1 MWQMNIDKGLKHL
14 KKVDEKMGRLIVEFE
29 KPEFKKDSNYF
40 EALVRA
46 IVYQQLSG
54 KAAATIYKRFK
65 NLFPQNKHF
74 TPIMVKERSHEELRS
89 AGLSN
94 QKASYI
100 HNIANAFYTG
110 AIPKDIDT
118 IGDNEVI
125 ECLTTIKG
133 VGPWTA
139 KMFLMFTLN
148 RPDVFPVTD
157 LGIQKGFQLFFQF
170 DVLPSTKKMMEIAE
184 AWRPYRTLASWY
196 LWRLVE
202 GPFEW

>member
-1 MWQMNIDKGLKHL
+1 MNIDKGLKHL
-14 KKVDEKMGRLIVEFE
+14 KQKDQKMGRLIAEFE
-29 KPEFKKDSNYF
+29 KPEFKKDTNYF

-54 KAAATIYKRFK
+54 KASATIYERFK
-65 NLFPQNKHF
+65 DLFTNNQFPSPSNVLEK
-74 TPIMVKERSHEELRS
+74 SHEELRS
-89 AGLSN
+89 VGLSN

-100 HNIANAFYTG
+100 HNIANTFNTG
-110 AIPKDIDT
+110 SVPNDIET
-118 IGDNEVI
+118 LGDNDII
-125 ECLTTIKG
+125 EWLTKIKG

-139 KMFLMFTLN
+139 EMFLMFTLN

-157 LGIQKGFQLFFQF
+157 LGIQKGFQLFFQL
-170 DVLPSTKKMMEIAE
+170 DKLPRPDQMIKYAE
-184 AWRPYRTLASWY
+184 PWRPYRTLASWY

>member
-1 MWQMNIDKGLKHL
+1 MNIDKGLKHL
-14 KKVDEKMGRLIVEFE
+14 KQADEKMGHLIAEFE
-29 KPEFKKDSNYF
+29 KPEFKKDLNYF

-65 NLFPQNKHF
+65 NLFIKNKYPS
-74 TPIMVKERSHEELRS
+74 PIMVMERSHKELRS
-89 AGLSN
+89 VGLSN

-110 AIPKDIDT
+110 AIPKDINT
-118 IGDNEVI
+118 IGDKEVI
-125 ECLTTIKG
+125 GCLTTIKG

-139 KMFLMFTLN
+139 EMFLMFTLN

-157 LGIQKGFQLFFQF
+157 LGIQKGFQLFFQL
-170 DVLPSTKKMMEIAE
+170 DKIPRPDQMIKKAE
-184 AWRPYRTLASWY
+184 PWRPYRTLASWY

>member
-1 MWQMNIDKGLKHL
+1 MNIDKGLKHL
-14 KKVDEKMGRLIVEFE
+14 KQADKKMGRLIAEFE
-29 KPEFKKDSNYF
+29 KPEFKKDLNYF

-65 NLFPQNKHF
+65 NLFIKNKYPS
-74 TPIMVKERSHEELRS
+74 PIMVMKRSHEELRS
-89 AGLSN
+89 VGLSN

-100 HNIANAFYTG
+100 HNIADAFYTG
-110 AIPKDIDT
+110 AIPKDINI
-118 IGDNEVI
+118 IGDKEVI

-139 KMFLMFTLN
+139 EMFLMFTLN

-157 LGIQKGFQLFFQF
+157 LGIQKGFQLFFQL
-170 DVLPSTKKMMEIAE
+170 DKLPRPDQMIKNAE
-184 AWRPYRTLASWY
+184 PWRPYRTLASWY

>member
-1 MWQMNIDKGLKHL
+1 MNIDKGLKHL
-14 KKVDEKMGRLIVEFE
+14 KQEDEKMGRLIAEFE
-29 KPEFKKDSNYF
+29 KPEFKKDLNYF

-65 NLFPQNKHF
+65 NMFIKNKYPS
-74 TPIMVKERSHEELRS
+74 PIMVMERSHEELRS
-89 AGLSN
+89 VGLSN

-110 AIPKDIDT
+110 AIPKDINA
-118 IGDNEVI
+118 IGDKEVI
-125 ECLTTIKG
+125 ECLTIIKG

-139 KMFLMFTLN
+139 EMFLMFTLN

-157 LGIQKGFQLFFQF
+157 LGIQKGFQLFFQL
-170 DVLPSTKKMMEIAE
+170 DKIPRPDQMIKKAE
-184 AWRPYRTLASWY
+184 PWRPYRTLASWY

>member
-1 MWQMNIDKGLKHL
+1 MNIDKGLKHL
-14 KKVDEKMGRLIVEFE
+14 KQADKKMGRLIAEFE
-29 KPEFKKDSNYF
+29 KPEFKKDLNYF

-65 NLFPQNKHF
+65 NLFIKNKYPS
-74 TPIMVKERSHEELRS
+74 PIMVMKRSHEELRS
-89 AGLSN
+89 VGLSN

-100 HNIANAFYTG
+100 HNIADAFYTG
-110 AIPKDIDT
+110 AIPKDINI
-118 IGDNEVI
+118 IGDKEVI

-139 KMFLMFTLN
+139 EMFLMFTLN
-148 RPDVFPVTD
+148 RPDIFPVTD
-157 LGIQKGFQLFFQF
+157 LGIQKGFQLFFQL
-170 DVLPSTKKMMEIAE
+170 DKLPRPDQMMEQAE
-184 AWRPYRTLASWY
+184 SWRPYRTLASWY
-196 LWRLVE
+196 LWRIVE

>member
-1 MWQMNIDKGLKHL
+1 MNIDKGLKHL
-14 KKVDEKMGRLIVEFE
+14 KKVDKKMGRLIVEFE

-110 AIPKDIDT
+110 AIQKDIDT

>member
-1 MWQMNIDKGLKHL
+1 MNIDKGLKHL
-14 KKVDEKMGRLIVEFE
+14 KQADKKMGRLIAEFE
-29 KPEFKKDSNYF
+29 KPEFKKDLNYF

-65 NLFPQNKHF
+65 NLFIKNKYPS
-74 TPIMVKERSHEELRS
+74 PIMVMEKSHEELRS
-89 AGLSN
+89 VGLSN

-100 HNIANAFYTG
+100 HNIADAFYTG
-110 AIPKDIDT
+110 AIPKDIN
-118 IGDNEVI
+118 IMGDKEVI

-139 KMFLMFTLN
+139 EMFLMFTLN

-157 LGIQKGFQLFFQF
+157 LGIQKGFQLFFQL
-170 DVLPSTKKMMEIAE
+170 DKLPRLDQMIKNAE
-184 AWRPYRTLASWY
+184 PWRPYRTLASWY
-196 LWRLVE
+196 LWRIVE

>member
-1 MWQMNIDKGLKHL
+1 MNIDKGLKHL
-14 KKVDEKMGRLIVEFE
+14 KRKDEKMGRIIAKFE
-29 KPEFKKDSNYF
+29 KPEFKKDNNYF

-54 KAAATIYKRFK
+54 KAAATIYERFK
-65 NLFPQNKHF
+65 DLFTNNKF
-74 TPIMVKERSHEELRS
+74 PSPAIVMEKSNEELRS
-89 AGLSN
+89 VGLSN

-110 AIPKDIDT
+110 TIPKNINAID
-118 IGDNEVI
+118 DNEVI

-139 KMFLMFTLN
+139 EMFLMFTLN

-157 LGIQKGFQLFFQF
+157 LGIQKGFQLFFQL
-170 DVLPSTKKMMEIAE
+170 DKLPRPDQMIKNAE
-184 AWRPYRTLASWY
+184 PWRPYRTLASWY

>member
-1 MWQMNIDKGLKHL
+1 MNIDKGLKHL
-14 KKVDEKMGRLIVEFE
+14 KQADKKMGRLIAEFE
-29 KPEFKKDSNYF
+29 KPEFKKDLNYF

-65 NLFPQNKHF
+65 NLFIKNKYPS
-74 TPIMVKERSHEELRS
+74 PIMVMERSHEELRS
-89 AGLSN
+89 VGLSN

-100 HNIANAFYTG
+100 HNIADAFYTG
-110 AIPKDIDT
+110 AIPKDINI
-118 IGDNEVI
+118 IGDKEVI

-139 KMFLMFTLN
+139 EMFLMFTLN
-148 RPDVFPVTD
+148 RPDIFPVTD
-157 LGIQKGFQLFFQF
+157 LGIQKGFQLFFQL
-170 DVLPSTKKMMEIAE
+170 DKLPRPDQMIKNAE
-184 AWRPYRTLASWY
+184 SWRPYRTLASWY
-196 LWRLVE
+196 LWRIVE

>member
-1 MWQMNIDKGLKHL
+1 MNIDKGLKHL
-14 KKVDEKMGRLIVEFE
+14 KQADKKMGRLIAEFE
-29 KPEFKKDSNYF
+29 KPEFKKDLNYF

-65 NLFPQNKHF
+65 NLFIKNKYPS
-74 TPIMVKERSHEELRS
+74 PIMVMERSHEELRS
-89 AGLSN
+89 VGLSN

-110 AIPKDIDT
+110 AIPKDINI
-118 IGDNEVI
+118 IGDKEVI

-139 KMFLMFTLN
+139 EMFLMFTLN

-157 LGIQKGFQLFFQF
+157 LGIQKGFQLFFQL
-170 DVLPSTKKMMEIAE
+170 DKIPRPDQMIKKAE
-184 AWRPYRTLASWY
+184 PWRPYRTLASWY

>member
-1 MWQMNIDKGLKHL
+1 MNIDKGLKHL

-65 NLFPQNKHF
+65 NLFPENKH
-74 TPIMVKERSHEELRS
+74 PSPNIVMERSHEELRS
-89 AGLSN
+89 TGLSN
-94 QKASYI
+94 QKATYI
-100 HNIANAFYTG
+100 HNIAKAFNTG
-110 AIPKDIDT
+110 AVPKDIDT

>member
-1 MWQMNIDKGLKHL
+1 MNIDKGLKHL
-14 KKVDEKMGRLIVEFE
+14 KQKDEKMGRVIAKFE
-29 KPEFKKDSNYF
+29 KPEFKKDNNYF

-54 KAAATIYKRFK
+54 KAAATIYERFK
-65 NLFPQNKHF
+65 GLFTNNKF
-74 TPIMVKERSHEELRS
+74 PSPSIVMEKSHEELLS
-89 AGLSN
+89 VGLSN

-100 HNIANAFYTG
+100 HNIANSFYTG
-110 AIPKDIDT
+110 KVPKNINTID
-118 IGDNEVI
+118 DNEVI

-139 KMFLMFTLN
+139 EMFLMFTLN

-157 LGIQKGFQLFFQF
+157 LGIQKGFQLFFHL
-170 DVLPSTKKMMEIAE
+170 DKLPRPDQMIKKAE
-184 AWRPYRTLASWY
+184 PWRPYRTLASWY

>member
-1 MWQMNIDKGLKHL
+1 MNIDKGLKHL
-14 KKVDEKMGRLIVEFE
+14 KQKDEKMGRVIAKFE
-29 KPEFKKDSNYF
+29 KPEFKKDNNYF

-54 KAAATIYKRFK
+54 KAAATIYERFK
-65 NLFPQNKHF
+65 DLFTKNKF
-74 TPIMVKERSHEELRS
+74 PSPSIVMEKSHEELRS
-89 AGLSN
+89 VGLSN

-110 AIPKDIDT
+110 TIPKNINAID
-118 IGDNEVI
+118 DNEVI

-139 KMFLMFTLN
+139 EMFLMFTLN

-157 LGIQKGFQLFFQF
+157 LGIQKGFQLFFQL
-170 DVLPSTKKMMEIAE
+170 DKLPRPDQMIKNAE
-184 AWRPYRTLASWY
+184 PWRPYRTLASWY

>member
-1 MWQMNIDKGLKHL
+1 MNINKGLKHL
-14 KKVDEKMGRLIVEFE
+14 KKVDEKMGRLIAEFE

-65 NLFPQNKHF
+65 DLFPENKH
-74 TPIMVKERSHEELRS
+74 PSPNIVMERSHEELRS
-89 AGLSN
+89 TGLSN
-94 QKASYI
+94 QKATYI
-100 HNIANAFYTG
+100 HNIAKAFNTG
-110 AIPKDIDT
+110 AVPKDIDT

-139 KMFLMFTLN
+139 EMFLMFTLN
-148 RPDVFPVTD
+148 RPDIFPLTD
-157 LGIQKGFQLFFQF
+157 LGIQKGFQLFFQL
-170 DVLPSTKKMMEIAE
+170 DEVPKPDLMIEKAE
-184 AWRPYRTLASWY
+184 HWRPYRTLASWY

>member
-1 MWQMNIDKGLKHL
+1 MNIDKGLKHL
-14 KKVDEKMGRLIVEFE
+14 KQKDQKMGRLIAEFE
-29 KPEFKKDSNYF
+29 KPEFKKDTNYF

-54 KAAATIYKRFK
+54 KASATIYERFK
-65 NLFPQNKHF
+65 GLFTNNQFPSPSNVLEK
-74 TPIMVKERSHEELRS
+74 SHEELRS
-89 AGLSN
+89 VGLSN

-100 HNIANAFYTG
+100 HNIANAFNAG
-110 AIPKDIDT
+110 IIPDGIET
-118 IGDNEVI
+118 IGDDEVI

-139 KMFLMFTLN
+139 EMFLMFTLN

-157 LGIQKGFQLFFQF
+157 LGIQKGFQLFFQL
-170 DVLPSTKKMMEIAE
+170 DEIPNSDQMIEKAE
-184 AWRPYRTLASWY
+184 PWVPYRTLASWY

>member
-1 MWQMNIDKGLKHL
+1 MNIDKGLKHL
-14 KKVDEKMGRLIVEFE
+14 KQADEKMGQLIAEFE

-65 NLFPQNKHF
+65 GLFTKNKYLSPS
-74 TPIMVKERSHEELRS
+74 TVMEKSQEELRS
-89 AGLSN
+89 VGLSN

-100 HNIANAFYTG
+100 HNIANAFYAGTV
-110 AIPKDIDT
+110 PKDIDI

-139 KMFLMFTLN
+139 EMFLMFTLN
-148 RPDVFPVTD
+148 RPDIFPVTD
-157 LGIQKGFQLFFQF
+157 LGIQKGFQSFFQL
-170 DVLPSTKKMMEIAE
+170 DELPRPDQMIEKAE
-184 AWRPYRTLASWY
+184 PWSPYRTLASWY

>member
-1 MWQMNIDKGLKHL
+1 MNIDKGLKHL
-14 KKVDEKMGRLIVEFE
+14 KQADEKMGRLIAEFE
-29 KPEFKKDSNYF
+29 KPEFKNDSNYF

-46 IVYQQLSG
+46 VVYQQLSG

-65 NLFPQNKHF
+65 DLFTKNKYPS
-74 TPIMVKERSHEELRS
+74 PIMVMERSHEELRS
-89 AGLSN
+89 VGLSN

-100 HNIANAFYTG
+100 HNIANAFYAGTV
-110 AIPKDIDT
+110 PKYIDT

-139 KMFLMFTLN
+139 EMFLMFTLN
-148 RPDVFPVTD
+148 RPDIFPVTD
-157 LGIQKGFQLFFQF
+157 LGIQKGFQLFFQL
-170 DVLPSTKKMMEIAE
+170 DELPRPDQMIEKAE
-184 AWRPYRTLASWY
+184 PWSPYRTLASWY

>member
-1 MWQMNIDKGLKHL
+1 MNIEKGLKHL
-14 KKVDEKMGRLIVEFE
+14 KKKDEKMGRLITKFE
-29 KPEFKKDSNYF
+29 KPEFKKDNNYF

-54 KAAATIYKRFK
+54 KAAATIYERFK
-65 NLFPQNKHF
+65 DLFTNNKF
-74 TPIMVKERSHEELRS
+74 PSPSIVMEKSHEELRS
-89 AGLSN
+89 VGLSN

-110 AIPKDIDT
+110 TVPKNINAID
-118 IGDNEVI
+118 DNEVI

-139 KMFLMFTLN
+139 EMFLMFTLN

-157 LGIQKGFQLFFQF
+157 LGIQKGFQLFFQL
-170 DVLPSTKKMMEIAE
+170 DKLPRPDQMIKNAE
-184 AWRPYRTLASWY
+184 PWRPYRTLASWY

>member
-1 MWQMNIDKGLKHL
+1 MNIEKGLKNL
-14 KKVDEKMGRLIVEFE
+14 KKKDEKMGRLITKFE
-29 KPEFKKDSNYF
+29 KPEFKKDNNYF

-54 KAAATIYKRFK
+54 KAAATIYARFK
-65 NLFPQNKHF
+65 DLFTENKF
-74 TPIMVKERSHEELRS
+74 PSPSIVMEKSHEELRS
-89 AGLSN
+89 VGLSN

-100 HNIANAFYTG
+100 HNIANSFYTG
-110 AIPKDIDT
+110 KVPKNINTID
-118 IGDNEVI
+118 DNEVI

-139 KMFLMFTLN
+139 EMFLMFTLN

-157 LGIQKGFQLFFQF
+157 LGIQKGFQLFFHL
-170 DVLPSTKKMMEIAE
+170 DKLPRPDQMIKKAE
-184 AWRPYRTLASWY
+184 PWRPYRTLASWY

>member
-1 MWQMNIDKGLKHL
+1 MNIDKGLKHL
-14 KKVDEKMGRLIVEFE
+14 KKEDEKMGRLIAEFE

-65 NLFPQNKHF
+65 DLFPNNKY
-74 TPIMVKERSHEELRS
+74 PSPSMVMKISHEELRS
-89 AGLSN
+89 VGLSN

-100 HNIANAFYTG
+100 HNIANAFYAG
-110 AIPKDIDT
+110 KIPKDIESLVDT
-118 IGDNEVI
+118 EVI
-125 ECLTTIKG
+125 ECVTTIKG

-139 KMFLMFTLN
+139 EMLLMFTLN
-148 RPDVFPVTD
+148 RRDVFPVTD
-157 LGIQKGFQLFFQF
+157 LGIQKGFQLFFQL
-170 DVLPSTKKMMEIAE
+170 DELPSSDKMIEKAE
-184 AWRPYRTLASWY
+184 HWSPYRTLASWY

>member
-1 MWQMNIDKGLKHL
+1 MNIDKGLKHL
-14 KKVDEKMGRLIVEFE
+14 KKADEKMGRLIAEFE

-110 AIPKDIDT
+110 AVPKDIDT

>member
-1 MWQMNIDKGLKHL
+1 MNIDKGLKHL
-14 KKVDEKMGRLIVEFE
+14 KQEDEKMGRLIAEFE
-29 KPEFKKDSNYF
+29 KPEFKKDSDYF

-65 NLFPQNKHF
+65 DLFTKNKY
-74 TPIMVKERSHEELRS
+74 PSPSMVMERSHEELRS
-89 AGLSN
+89 VGLSN

-100 HNIANAFYTG
+100 HNIANAFYAGTV
-110 AIPKDIDT
+110 PKDIDT

-125 ECLTTIKG
+125 ECLTKIKG

-139 KMFLMFTLN
+139 EMFLMFTLN

>member
-1 MWQMNIDKGLKHL
+1 MNIDKGLKHL
-14 KKVDEKMGRLIVEFE
+14 KQKDEKMGRIIAKFE
-29 KPEFKKDSNYF
+29 KPEFKKDNNYF

-54 KAAATIYKRFK
+54 KAAATIYERFK
-65 NLFPQNKHF
+65 DLFTNNKF
-74 TPIMVKERSHEELRS
+74 PSPSIVMEKSHEELRS
-89 AGLSN
+89 IGLSN

-110 AIPKDIDT
+110 TIPKNINTID
-118 IGDNEVI
+118 DNEVI

-139 KMFLMFTLN
+139 EMFLMFTLK

-157 LGIQKGFQLFFQF
+157 LGIQKRFQLFFQL
-170 DVLPSTKKMMEIAE
+170 DKLPRPDQMIKYAE
-184 AWRPYRTLASWY
+184 ACRPYRTLASWY

>member
-1 MWQMNIDKGLKHL
+1 MNIDKGLKHL
-14 KKVDEKMGRLIVEFE
+14 KQEDEKMGRLIAKFE

-65 NLFPQNKHF
+65 DLFPNNKY
-74 TPIMVKERSHEELRS
+74 PSPPMVMERSHEELRS
-89 AGLSN
+89 VGLSN

-100 HNIANAFYTG
+100 HNIANAFNAGTV
-110 AIPKDIDT
+110 PEDIET
-118 IGDNEVI
+118 IGDDEVI

-133 VGPWTA
+133 IGPWTA
-139 KMFLMFTLN
+139 EMFLMFTLN
-148 RPDVFPVTD
+148 RRDVFPVTD
-157 LGIQKGFQLFFQF
+157 LGIRKGFQLFFQL
-170 DVLPSTKKMMEIAE
+170 DELPRPDQMIKKAE
-184 AWRPYRTLASWY
+184 HWSPYRTLASWY

>member
-1 MWQMNIDKGLKHL
+1 MNIDKGLKHL

-65 NLFPQNKHF
+65 DLFPENKH
-74 TPIMVKERSHEELRS
+74 PSPNIVMERSHEELRS
-89 AGLSN
+89 TGLSN
-94 QKASYI
+94 QKATYI
-100 HNIANAFYTG
+100 HNIAKAFNTG
-110 AIPKDIDT
+110 AVPKDIDT

>member
-1 MWQMNIDKGLKHL
+1 MNIDKGLKHL
-14 KKVDEKMGRLIVEFE
+14 KQADEKMGRLIDEFE
-29 KPEFKKDSNYF
+29 KPEFKKDLNYF

-65 NLFPQNKHF
+65 NLFIKNKYPS
-74 TPIMVKERSHEELRS
+74 PIMVMEKSNEELRS
-89 AGLSN
+89 VGLSN

-110 AIPKDIDT
+110 AVPKDINN

-139 KMFLMFTLN
+139 EMFLMFTLN

-157 LGIQKGFQLFFQF
+157 LGIQKGFQLFFQL
-170 DVLPSTKKMMEIAE
+170 DKLPRPDQMIKNAE
-184 AWRPYRTLASWY
+184 PWSPYRTLASWY

>member
-1 MWQMNIDKGLKHL
+1 MNIDKGLKHL
-14 KKVDEKMGRLIVEFE
+14 KQKDEKMGRLIAEFE

-65 NLFPQNKHF
+65 DLFPNNKY
-74 TPIMVKERSHEELRS
+74 PSPSMVMKISHEELRS
-89 AGLSN
+89 VGLSN

-100 HNIANAFYTG
+100 HNIANAFYAG
-110 AIPKDIDT
+110 KIPKDIESLV
-118 IGDNEVI
+118 DNEVI

-139 KMFLMFTLN
+139 EMFLMFTLG
-148 RPDVFPVTD
+148 RRDVFPVTD
-157 LGIQKGFQLFFQF
+157 LGIQKGFQLFFQL
-170 DVLPSTKKMMEIAE
+170 DELPSPDQMIEKAE
-184 AWRPYRTLASWY
+184 HWSPYRTLASWY